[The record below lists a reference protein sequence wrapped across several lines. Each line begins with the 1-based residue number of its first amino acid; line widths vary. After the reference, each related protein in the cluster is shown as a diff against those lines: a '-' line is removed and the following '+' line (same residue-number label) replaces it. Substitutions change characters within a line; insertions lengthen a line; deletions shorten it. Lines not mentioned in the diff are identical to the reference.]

1 MANPHSSMTVEGNDI
16 PGGGW
21 QEDPTDDEPWI
32 DVDCFSKLDESTFL
46 AVKELK
52 EEGNDAFKYGN
63 LDGAESSYNKALEL
77 YDNTTNC
84 LEQSNTNG
92 PLREEYVNLLAN
104 LALIHLKHN
113 RYLDAE
119 TVTSKALSID
129 SMNEK
134 CSYRRATA
142 RLEISL
148 NTPGGDMTQLNGAM
162 SDVLNMDHS
171 SNSQR
176 KLFLRIETEQ
186 KRLQERELNSP
197 GFDSSIMA
205 GSYYQSES

>member
-1 MANPHSSMTVEGNDI
+1 
-16 PGGGW
+16 
-21 QEDPTDDEPWI
+21 
-32 DVDCFSKLDESTFL
+32 
-46 AVKELK
+46 VKELK
-52 EEGNDAFKYGN
+52 KEGNDAFKYGN
-63 LDGAESSYNKALEL
+63 LDGAESSYNKALKL
-77 YDNTTNC
+77 YDNTTDC

-92 PLREEYVNLLAN
+92 PQREEYVNLLAN

-129 SMNEK
+129 STNEK

-148 NTPGGDMTQLNGAM
+148 NTPGGDVTQLNGAM
-162 SDVLNMDHS
+162 ADILNMDHS
-171 SNSQR
+171 SNSLR